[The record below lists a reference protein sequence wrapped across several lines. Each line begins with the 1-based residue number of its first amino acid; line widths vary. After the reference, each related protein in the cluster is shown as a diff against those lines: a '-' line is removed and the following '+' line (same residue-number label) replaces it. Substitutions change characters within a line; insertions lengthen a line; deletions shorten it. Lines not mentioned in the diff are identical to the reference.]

1 MFTAVLARF
10 TAVLVGFTANNS
22 EELKAE
28 RLRRATER
36 LRSPVVFSKEPAVR
50 KTQLKSFSQY
60 VENRPDVKRQR
71 SVPEDLK
78 RVSEDRSGFQ
88 EVENR
93 KPAEDEAFRDTS
105 QYVVGELV
113 ALESEQRQIDTRASC
128 VEKRLRYLM
137 DTGKNKEEEEAMMQ
151 EWFTLVNKKNALIR
165 RQNQLS
171 LLERE
176 HDLERRFELLNRELR
191 AMLAIEDW
199 QKTEAQK
206 HREQLLLDELVLLVN
221 KRDALV
227 RDLDAQEKE
236 EAGLGEG
243 DQSPSV
249 YISKH
254 LLHRRTSE
262 SFKRVDLAATPR
274 KQRRE
279 RTTFTRS
286 QLDVLEAL
294 FAKTRYPDIFM
305 REEVALKINLPES
318 RVQVWFKNRRAKC
331 RQQQQSG
338 NSSTKARPVK
348 KKSSPTRESTGSE
361 SSGQFTPPAVS
372 SAGSASS
379 STSSSSSSLTNNSMS
394 TSIGTVSSIWSPAM
408 SPGSAPPSSSLS
420 DHVPPS
426 SASCMQRSISNSA
439 SSTSSSSYPISYNQ
453 TAAYAQSYP
462 TPSGSYFSG
471 VDCSSYLTPMHS
483 HHHPHQLSPMT
494 PSSMSTHPH
503 HHISQSS
510 GHHHHHHHH
519 HQAYSGAGLTFNSS
533 DCLDYKDQ
541 AASSWKLNFNTA
553 DCLDYKDQA
562 SWRFQVL

>member
-1 MFTAVLARF
+1 MM
-10 TAVLVGFTANNS
+10 S
-22 EELKAE
+22 YLKQ
-28 RLRRATER
+28 
-36 LRSPVVFSKEPAVR
+36 PP
-50 KTQLKSFSQY
+50 Y
-60 VENRPDVKRQR
+60 
-71 SVPEDLK
+71 
-78 RVSEDRSGFQ
+78 
-88 EVENR
+88 
-93 KPAEDEAFRDTS
+93 
-105 QYVVGELV
+105 
-113 ALESEQRQIDTRASC
+113 
-128 VEKRLRYLM
+128 
-137 DTGKNKEEEEAMMQ
+137 AM
-151 EWFTLVNKKNALIR
+151 N
-165 RQNQLS
+165 
-171 LLERE
+171 
-176 HDLERRFELLNRELR
+176 
-191 AMLAIEDW
+191 
-199 QKTEAQK
+199 
-206 HREQLLLDELVLLVN
+206 
-221 KRDALV
+221 
-227 RDLDAQEKE
+227 
-236 EAGLGEG
+236 GLGLSG
-243 DQSPSV
+243 AAMDLLHPSV
-249 YISKH
+249 GYPETFILSCRP
-254 LLHRRTSE
+254 L
-262 SFKRVDLAATPR
+262 FVPAATPR

-338 NSSTKARPVK
+338 SSSTKARPVK

-379 STSSSSSSLTNNSMS
+379 STSSSSSTNNSMS

-420 DHVPPS
+420 EPVPPS
-426 SASCMQRSISNSA
+426 SASCMQRSISGSA
-439 SSTSSSSYPISYNQ
+439 SSSSSSSYPMSYNQ
-453 TAAYAQSYP
+453 TPAYGQSYP
-462 TPSGSYFSG
+462 APSGSYFSG

-494 PSSMSTHPH
+494 PSSMPTHPH

-533 DCLDYKDQ
+533 DCLDYKEQ